1 MPVNSQHREYEIYKS
16 QWKRIRDAIAGED
29 AIKAAEGEHL
39 PRPAG
44 QDSYD
49 YKQYL
54 KRSLFYGATGRTVQG
69 LVGAIFRKEPII
81 DVPSRIEPLLE
92 NVTLTGLPFANFAK
106 MTVEETI
113 SMGRCGVLVD
123 RPASEEG
130 QAYLRLYPAESIVN
144 WRTTNR
150 DGVEVLEQVCLY
162 EERQRAEADG
172 FGTEF
177 YNVYRVLNLTEEGY
191 EVRVYEEGE
200 DANGDT
206 AYGEVESYEPK
217 KRGERLDYIPFIFIS
232 PNDLTPPV
240 DKSPILDLVNVNL
253 SHYRTQADL
262 EQGNY
267 LTSSPTPYIIGQKNA
282 ESASWSIGSGVIWFL
297 SEGASTGMLE
307 YTGAGL
313 SFLEKSLDRKQAM
326 MALLGAKLLEESK
339 RTAEAAETLRIRGSG
354 ESSILSSIAETVSQG
369 LAKALQWMAEWEGV
383 DADISVELNKDF
395 MDAKLTPQELTAL
408 VQAWQAGA
416 MGQADMLYNLQRGE
430 MLRPDADIE
439 EVRDEIDN
447 ETSLDR
453 DDIVDDDDEDD
464 EDLEET
470 EAVEMAAE

>member
-29 AIKAAEGEHL
+29 AIKAAEVEHL
-39 PRPAG
+39 PKPAG

-54 KRSLFYGATGRTVQG
+54 KRSLFYGASGRTVQG

-81 DVPSRIEPLLE
+81 EIPSRIEPLLE

-123 RPASEEG
+123 RPTGEDG
-130 QAYLRLYPAESIVN
+130 QAYLRLYPAESIIN
-144 WRTTNR
+144 WRTVND
-150 DGVEVLEQVCLY
+150 DGVEKLEQVILH

-191 EVRVYEEGE
+191 EVSVYEEGE
-200 DANGDT
+200 DAGGDLVYS
-206 AYGEVESYEPK
+206 AVESYEPK

-267 LTSSPTPYIIGQKNA
+267 LTSSPTPYIVGQKNA
-282 ESASWSIGSGVIWFL
+282 ENAAWSIGSGTIWFL
-297 SEGASTGMLE
+297 SDGASTGMLE

-369 LAKALQWMAEWEGV
+369 LGRALEWMAEWEGV

-430 MLRPDADIE
+430 MLRPDANIDDI
-439 EVRDEIDN
+439 RDEIDQ
-447 ETSLDR
+447 ETQLDR
-453 DDIVDDDDEDD
+453 DDIVEDEA
-464 EDLEET
+464 EELEET
-470 EAVEMAAE
+470 DPIDIAAE

>member
-1 MPVNSQHREYEIYKS
+1 MPVNSQHREYEVYKS

-81 DVPSRIEPLLE
+81 DIPSRIEPLLE

-123 RPASEEG
+123 RPTGEEG

-150 DGVEVLEQVCLY
+150 DGVEVLEQVCLH

-177 YNVYRVLNLTEEGY
+177 YNVYRVLNLTEEG
-191 EVRVYEEGE
+191 
-200 DANGDT
+200 
-206 AYGEVESYEPK
+206 
-217 KRGERLDYIPFIFIS
+217 
-232 PNDLTPPV
+232 
-240 DKSPILDLVNVNL
+240 
-253 SHYRTQADL
+253 
-262 EQGNY
+262 
-267 LTSSPTPYIIGQKNA
+267 
-282 ESASWSIGSGVIWFL
+282 
-297 SEGASTGMLE
+297 
-307 YTGAGL
+307 
-313 SFLEKSLDRKQAM
+313 
-326 MALLGAKLLEESK
+326 
-339 RTAEAAETLRIRGSG
+339 
-354 ESSILSSIAETVSQG
+354 
-369 LAKALQWMAEWEGV
+369 
-383 DADISVELNKDF
+383 
-395 MDAKLTPQELTAL
+395 
-408 VQAWQAGA
+408 
-416 MGQADMLYNLQRGE
+416 
-430 MLRPDADIE
+430 
-439 EVRDEIDN
+439 
-447 ETSLDR
+447 
-453 DDIVDDDDEDD
+453 
-464 EDLEET
+464 
-470 EAVEMAAE
+470 